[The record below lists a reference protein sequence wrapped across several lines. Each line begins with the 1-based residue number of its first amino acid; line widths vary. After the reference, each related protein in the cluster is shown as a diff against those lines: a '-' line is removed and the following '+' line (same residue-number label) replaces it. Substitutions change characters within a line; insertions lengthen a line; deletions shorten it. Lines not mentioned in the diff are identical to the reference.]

1 MDAERTIPGLTPAR
15 GGVALGTLATLA
27 VLTAMYVAAPI
38 ILPILFA
45 VVLNLLLTPAKR
57 LLTNRLRLPDALA
70 ALLLILLLFAVFS
83 LVAAALSVPASNWIA
98 RIPESLPKLQE
109 RFAWVG
115 PLVDQGRHGLDQL
128 EGFFDGGGGGS
139 AADASVPVG
148 TPAPS
153 NFGGV
158 GVSVLTRT
166 GAALGSGLTLLVTLF
181 FLLAS
186 GGSLLRRLV
195 EVTPRWA
202 DKRAVVEIAD
212 EIERNVS
219 RYLLTITAM
228 NLLVGLANGL
238 QMWALGMP
246 NPLLWG
252 TLAFLLNYVPILGPL
267 TGVVVFFFV
276 GLFSG
281 GSLPQALL
289 PPAIYLVVHVIEGE
303 TVTPMLLARRFT
315 LNPVLVIVS
324 LFFWH
329 WMWGVAGAFLAVPML
344 AIAKIVCD
352 RVPTLQSIGH
362 LLGGARAERPEPARK
377 TLPSEA

>member
-1 MDAERTIPGLTPAR
+1 MNDASTPAR
-15 GGVALGTLATLA
+15 GGIAVAVLATLA
-27 VLTAMYVAAPI
+27 VLAALYVAAPI

-45 VVLNLLLTPAKR
+45 LVLNLLLTPAKR
-57 LLTNRLRLPDALA
+57 FLTNRLRLPDALA
-70 ALLLILLLFAVFS
+70 ALLLILLLFAIFS

-98 RIPESLPKLQE
+98 KIPESLPKLQE

-115 PLVDQGRHGLDQL
+115 PLLDQGRHGVEQL
-128 EGFFDGGGGGS
+128 EGFFSGGGGGS
-139 AADASVPVG
+139 GADSSATVSMR
-148 TPAPS
+148 APS
-153 NFGGV
+153 SFGGV

-166 GAALGSGLTLLVTLF
+166 GAALGSALTLLVTLF

-195 EVTPRWA
+195 EVTPQWA

-228 NLLVGLANGL
+228 NLLVGLGNGL

-276 GLFSG
+276 GVFSG
-281 GSLPQALL
+281 GSLLQALL
-289 PPAIYLVVHVIEGE
+289 PPAIYLVIHVIEGE

-329 WMWGVAGAFLAVPML
+329 WMWGVAGAFLAVPLL

-352 RVPTLQSIGH
+352 RVPALQSIGH
-362 LLGGARAERPEPARK
+362 LLGGVRAERPAAARK
-377 TLPSEA
+377 RLPSKA

>member
-1 MDAERTIPGLTPAR
+1 MDATKTGSGSPPGR
-15 GGVALGTLATLA
+15 GGLALTILATLA
-27 VLTAMYVAAPI
+27 VLAAMYVAASI

-45 VVLNLLLTPAKR
+45 LVLNLLLTPAKR
-57 LLTNRLRLPDALA
+57 LLTNRLRLPASVA
-70 ALLLILLLFAVFS
+70 ALLLILLLFAVVS
-83 LVAAALSVPASNWIA
+83 LVAAALSVPASAWIA
-98 RIPESLPKLQE
+98 KIPESLPKLQE

-115 PLVDQGRHGLDQL
+115 PLLDHGRHGLDQL
-128 EGFFDGGGGGS
+128 ESFFGGGGGDAGQAS
-139 AADASVPVG
+139 DQAAARP
-148 TPAPS
+148 PS
-153 NFGGV
+153 NLGGV
-158 GVSVLTRT
+158 GVSVLTHT
-166 GAALGSGLTLLVTLF
+166 SAALGSVLTLLVTLF

-195 EVTPRWA
+195 EVTPNWA

-212 EIERNVS
+212 EVERNVS
-219 RYLLTITAM
+219 RYLITITAM
-228 NLLVGLANGL
+228 NLLVGVANGL

-267 TGVVVFFFV
+267 TGVLVFFFV

-281 GSLPQALL
+281 GSLLNALL

-303 TVTPMLLARRFT
+303 TITPMLLARRFT

-329 WMWGVAGAFLAVPML
+329 WMWGVAGAFLAVPLL

-352 RVPTLQSIGH
+352 RVPALQAIGH
-362 LLGGARAERPEPARK
+362 LLGGVRKEPAEPARK
-377 TLPSEA
+377 KLPSVA

>member
-1 MDAERTIPGLTPAR
+1 MGAEQTNSGLKPAR
-15 GGVALGTLATLA
+15 GGLALGILATLA
-27 VLTAMYVAAPI
+27 VLAALYVAAPI

-45 VVLNLLLTPAKR
+45 LVLNLLLTPAKR
-57 LLTNRLRLPDALA
+57 LLTRRLRLPNALA

-98 RIPESLPKLQE
+98 KIPESLPKLQE

-115 PLVDQGRHGLDQL
+115 PLLDQGRHGLEQL
-128 EGFFDGGGGGS
+128 EGFFGGGGS
-139 AADASVPVG
+139 AAD
-148 TPAPS
+148 PS
-153 NFGGV
+153 ATTTMRPSSGFGGV

-195 EVTPRWA
+195 EVTPNWA

-219 RYLLTITAM
+219 RYLLTITVM

-246 NPLLWG
+246 NPMLWG

-276 GLFSG
+276 GVFSG
-281 GSLPQALL
+281 GSLGSALL
-289 PPAIYLVVHVIEGE
+289 PPAIYLVIHVIEGE

-329 WMWGVAGAFLAVPML
+329 WMWGVAGAFLAVPLL

-352 RVPTLQSIGH
+352 RVPALQLIGH
-362 LLGGARAERPEPARK
+362 LLGGARVEPSEPARK
-377 TLPSEA
+377 ALPSKA

>member
-1 MDAERTIPGLTPAR
+1 MDAEQNTPGLTPVR
-15 GGVALGTLATLA
+15 GGVAPTILATLA
-27 VLTAMYVAAPI
+27 VLTALYVAAPI

-45 VVLNLLLTPAKR
+45 LVLN
-57 LLTNRLRLPDALA
+57 
-70 ALLLILLLFAVFS
+70 LLLFAVFS

-98 RIPESLPKLQE
+98 KIPESLPKLQE
-109 RFAWVG
+109 RFAWVA

-128 EGFFDGGGGGS
+128 EGFFSGGGS
-139 AADASVPVG
+139 AVDPVA
-148 TPAPS
+148 TVSMRPAA
-153 NFGGV
+153 NFGGANLGGV
-158 GVSVLTRT
+158 GVSVLSRT

-181 FLLAS
+181 FLLSS

-289 PPAIYLVVHVIEGE
+289 PPAIYLGVHVIEGE

-329 WMWGVAGAFLAVPML
+329 WMWGVAGAFLAVPLL

-352 RVPTLQSIGH
+352 RVPALQSIGH
-362 LLGGARAERPEPARK
+362 LLGGVRAERSEPARK
-377 TLPSEA
+377 ALPSKA